1 MDRGGG
7 GGVFLCLMFVVYV
20 KPFISNA
27 YTTGPFEGQLYTL
40 ISFECIWIKY
50 CSTWLFLSQ
59 VIYFVLIVITNQ
71 LQQL

>member
-1 MDRGGG
+1 MDRGG

-20 KPFISNA
+20 KPFIKS
-27 YTTGPFEGQLYTL
+27 YTIGPFEGQLYTL

-50 CSTWLFLSQ
+50 CSTRLFLSR
-59 VIYFVLIVITNQ
+59 VIYIVLIVITNQ